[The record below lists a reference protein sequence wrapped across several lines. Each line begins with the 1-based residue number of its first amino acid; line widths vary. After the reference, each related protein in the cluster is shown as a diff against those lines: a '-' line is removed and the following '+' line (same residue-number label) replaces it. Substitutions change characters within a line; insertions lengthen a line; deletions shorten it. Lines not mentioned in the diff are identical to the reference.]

1 MRITVDFDGDGWT
14 FAVQSTGDETP
25 HNESFELDDS
35 DDVVAAFEE
44 LVKEVAELVDPIGTL
59 FDELDERD

>member
-1 MRITVDFDGDGWT
+1 MRIIVEFDGDGWT
-14 FAVQSTGDETP
+14 FAVQSTEGEVP

-44 LVKEVAELVDPIGTL
+44 LVKEVEAEVDPIGSL